1 MFSSIANNSFSY
13 LLTLDEIR
21 KALPDETR
29 PSWIKITT
37 ITMISNFKHTIDVNK
52 LRSIF
57 QNIGSYKMR
66 REGTNVDG
74 FEWKLKPTTF
84 YNQVTLT
91 YNDTYSTKSVKVFP
105 NGSIQV
111 AGCCDL
117 FDCKRVITQLKY
129 IFKEFLDMEVE
140 LENETFRVVMI
151 NSNFSLN
158 YNLNLMKVADWF
170 EEYSDIFK
178 VSFEPDRYSAVKIKF
193 KPAHDMKEITCS
205 IFSTG
210 KIIITGAETL
220 KEIAFGYNIINQH
233 INENPY
239 IRVSPTEETDV
250 FDNYLGYKCDPFI
263 MKLRER
269 GYQSW
274 MNTINNLQINF

>member
-13 LLTLDEIR
+13 LLTLDEIL

-91 YNDTYSTKSVKVFP
+91 Y
-105 NGSIQV
+105 
-111 AGCCDL
+111 
-117 FDCKRVITQLKY
+117 
-129 IFKEFLDMEVE
+129 
-140 LENETFRVVMI
+140 
-151 NSNFSLN
+151 
-158 YNLNLMKVADWF
+158 
-170 EEYSDIFK
+170 
-178 VSFEPDRYSAVKIKF
+178 
-193 KPAHDMKEITCS
+193 
-205 IFSTG
+205 
-210 KIIITGAETL
+210 
-220 KEIAFGYNIINQH
+220 
-233 INENPY
+233 
-239 IRVSPTEETDV
+239 
-250 FDNYLGYKCDPFI
+250 
-263 MKLRER
+263 
-269 GYQSW
+269 SW
-274 MNTINNLQINF
+274 VL

>member
-1 MFSSIANNSFSY
+1 MYSSIANNSFSY
-13 LLTLDEIR
+13 LLTLDEMR
-21 KALPDETR
+21 KALPEEIR
-29 PSWIKITT
+29 PSWVKITT
-37 ITMISNFKHTIDVNK
+37 ITMVSSFNKEIDIKK
-52 LRSIF
+52 LRSVF
-57 QNIGSYKMR
+57 ERIGSYKMR
-66 REGTNVDG
+66 RMGTNTEG

-91 YNDTYSTKSVKVFP
+91 YHDTYSTKSVKVFP

-117 FDCKRVITQLKY
+117 FDCKRIITQLVH
-129 IFKEFLDMEVE
+129 IFKTFLGLEIE
-140 LENETFRVVMI
+140 LPENSFRVVMI

-158 YNLNLMKVADWF
+158 YNINLMKVADWF
-170 EEYSDIFK
+170 EEYNDIFK

-220 KEIAFGYNIINQH
+220 KEIAFAYNIINQH
-233 INENPY
+233 INENSQ
-239 IRVSPTEETDV
+239 IRVSRTEETDV
-250 FDNYLGYKCDPFI
+250 FDIYLGYKCEPFI
-263 MKLRER
+263 EKLRER
-269 GYQSW
+269 GFESW
-274 MNTINNLQINF
+274 MKTITNRQINF